1 MLSRPAPVGPGGFVM
16 PRWRVAPLARW
27 APEGPAAR
35 EIATREPAARSG
47 RSRSPP
53 VPSGPSGALRT
64 SGAVLRRGRQPARE
78 SSALRASLGA
88 SSRSPPVPSGPSGA
102 LHTSGAWCAGVWL
115 DVLSWYPARP
125 RRPPAP
131 RPGPSIPRDSHPA
144 VTSHIHEPAPNF
156 ACNSPETISNLE
168 FWSLELQRFRALLR
182 FRPVELHASFLGSG
196 RVDACWWRSRCVHTR
211 CAVA

>member
-1 MLSRPAPVGPGGFVM
+1 MAP
-16 PRWRVAPLARW
+16 RVFW

-102 LHTSGAWCAGVWL
+102 LRARGAWCAGVWL

-144 VTSHIHEPAPNF
+144 VTSHIPEPHPISHAIPPRLFQTLNF
-156 ACNSPETISNLE
+156 GRWNCNV
-168 FWSLELQRFRALLR
+168 FG
-182 FRPVELHASFLGSG
+182 HY
-196 RVDACWWRSRCVHTR
+196 
-211 CAVA
+211 

>member
-1 MLSRPAPVGPGGFVM
+1 M
-16 PRWRVAPLARW
+16 PRWRVAPLVFRRRVW
-27 APEGPAAR
+27 PHGC
-35 EIATREPAARSG
+35 SG
-47 RSRSPP
+47 RRRARPPARLGVLTSLCAAPRSPP

-102 LHTSGAWCAGVWL
+102 LRACGAWCAGVWL